1 MTLIKSH
8 LMSKDFDPYL
18 FVKFEDET
26 HVTPATAASDNLI
39 GIKTNVPALKDKA
52 GDVVWLG
59 EAELKLGGTVKAGD
73 RLTSDANGCGVVA
86 AGTTVEITDGDS
98 PTATASADVVKAIA
112 RTDGVAGDI
121 IPVCV
126 V

>member
-18 FVKFEDET
+18 FVKFADET
-26 HVTPATAASDNLI
+26 HVTPATGAGDNLV
-39 GIKTNVPALKDKA
+39 GIKSNVPALKDQS

-86 AGTTVEITDGDS
+86 GGITVEITPGDT
-98 PTATASADVVKAIA
+98 PTATASSDVVKAIA
-112 RTDGVAGDI
+112 RADGVAGDI

>member
-18 FVKFEDET
+18 FVKYDNET
-26 HVTPATAASDNLI
+26 HVTPGTGAADNLI
-39 GIKTNVPALKDKA
+39 GIKSNVPALKDQS

-86 AGTTVEITDGDS
+86 CGTSVEITTGDNPS
-98 PTATASADVVKAIA
+98 ATASTDVVKAIA
-112 RTDGVAGDI
+112 RADGVKDDI
-121 IPVCV
+121 IPVV
-126 V
+126 VV

>member
-1 MTLIKSH
+1 MSLIKSH
-8 LMSKDFDPYL
+8 IMSKDFDPYL
-18 FVKFEDET
+18 FVKYEDET
-26 HVTPATAASDNLI
+26 HVTPATSASDNLI
-39 GIKTNVPALKDKA
+39 GIKTNVPALKEQS

-73 RLTSDANGCGVVA
+73 RLTSDANGCGIDA
-86 AGTTVEITDGDS
+86 GGTTVEVKKGDT
-98 PTATASADVVKAIA
+98 PTAKASSDVVKAIA
-112 RTDGVAGDI
+112 RADGVVGDI

>member
-1 MTLIKSH
+1 MIKSH
-8 LMSKDFDPYL
+8 IMSKDFDPYL
-18 FVKFEDET
+18 FVKYEDET
-26 HVTPATAASDNLI
+26 HVTNGTAATDNLI
-39 GIKTNVPALKDKA
+39 GIKTNVPALKDQA

-86 AGTTVEITDGDS
+86 EDGNII
-98 PTATASADVVKAIA
+98 KAIA
-112 RTDGVAGDI
+112 RADGVVGDI